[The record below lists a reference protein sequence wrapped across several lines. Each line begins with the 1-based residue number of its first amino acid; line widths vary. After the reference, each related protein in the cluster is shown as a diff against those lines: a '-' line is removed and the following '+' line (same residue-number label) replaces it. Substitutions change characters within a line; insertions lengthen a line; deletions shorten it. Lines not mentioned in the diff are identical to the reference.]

1 MNPSRFTLLKT
12 IAFALLLAV
21 LAGCAKKEDAPMR
34 GPAAVA
40 EPGAATPSRQLAY
53 EHFVDIDAAPD
64 RVAAI
69 HDAGV
74 AACRA
79 ATAAGCTLLE
89 SRIDSEP
96 EAGASLKFRARPDVV
111 PALLAALGHQE
122 GIAHHATRVED
133 LSGPIA
139 DTARQLAMLDDYRS
153 RLEALRNRA
162 GNDVDAL
169 IKVNRELADVQ
180 SRFEAEDGKRA
191 VLARRVDNEI
201 LNVSIRSDRHRPFW
215 TPIRRSLADFG
226 GNLSQ
231 GISIAISGVAYL
243 LPWLLIIAVLVWI
256 IRRLWRRRR
265 GRANASGK

>member
-1 MNPSRFTLLKT
+1 MP
-12 IAFALLLAV
+12 
-21 LAGCAKKEDAPMR
+21 EQ
-34 GPAAVA
+34 AAVDQS
-40 EPGAATPSRQLAY
+40 AAASRSRQLAY

-89 SRIDSEP
+89 SRVDSEP
-96 EAGASLKFRARPDVV
+96 EAEASLKFRARPDVI
-111 PALLAALGHQE
+111 PKLLEALGRKE
-122 GIAHHATRVED
+122 GIARRSTHVED

-139 DTARQLAMLDDYRS
+139 DTARQLAMLEDYRS

-169 IKVNRELADVQ
+169 IKLNHELADVQ
-180 SRFEAEDGKRA
+180 SRLEAEDGKRA

-201 LNVSIRSDRHRPFW
+201 LNVSIRSEQRRPFRA
-215 TPIRRSLADFG
+215 PIRRALSEFS
-226 GNLSQ
+226 GNLAQ
-231 GISIAISGVAYL
+231 GISVAIAGVAYL
-243 LPWLLIIAVLVWI
+243 LPWLLIIAIVAWVV
-256 IRRLWRRRR
+256 RRLWRRRR

>member
-1 MNPSRFTLLKT
+1 MTKSPYISLKSV
-12 IAFALLLAV
+12 AFALLLAA
-21 LAGCAKKEDAPMR
+21 LAGCSKKEEAPMR
-34 GPAAVA
+34 AQAAVA
-40 EPGAATPSRQLAY
+40 QPRAANPSRQLAY

-64 RVAAI
+64 QVAAI

-79 ATAAGCTLLE
+79 AAAGCTLLE
-89 SRIDSEP
+89 SRLDSEP
-96 EAGASLKFRARPDVV
+96 EASASLKFRARPDVV
-111 PALLAALGHQE
+111 PTLLAALGRQA
-122 GIAHHATRVED
+122 GIAGHSTRVED

-139 DTARQLAMLDDYRS
+139 DTARQLAMLEDYRN
-153 RLEALRNRA
+153 RLEVLRARA

-215 TPIRRSLADFG
+215 APIRRSLAGFG
-226 GNLSQ
+226 SNLSQ
-231 GISIAISGVAYL
+231 GISIAIAGVAYL
-243 LPWLLIIAVLVWI
+243 LPWLVMIAIVTWVV
-256 IRRLWRRRR
+256 RRLWRRRR
-265 GRANASGK
+265 GRAHASGK